1 MIYGET
7 PSLPKKADR
16 ADSAGAMNQ
25 SNNTPEG
32 YANAQML
39 SCRGA
44 PQSFYDQSKRGT
56 LIGISERLAHC
67 AYPLLSISIVIALV
81 A

>member
-32 YANAQML
+32 YANAHVVL
-39 SCRGA
+39 PGGA
-44 PQSFYDQSKRGT
+44 PIILRSIKTRNADWHLGAFG
-56 LIGISERLAHC
+56 
-67 AYPLLSISIVIALV
+67 PLCLPAAVN
-81 A
+81 